1 MHNEGVGVV
10 ADVVGRKLLM
20 RSLSEDKV
28 IQELESNLL
37 CDQLREFVEAMR
49 DEALAT
55 DEEIQHCVLKEL
67 KHILEITR
75 S

>member
-1 MHNEGVGVV
+1 
-10 ADVVGRKLLM
+10 M
-20 RSLSEDKV
+20 RDISGDQKIS
-28 IQELESNLL
+28 ELECDLL

-55 DEEIQHCVLKEL
+55 DEEIQYCVLKEL
-67 KHILEITR
+67 KHILETTR

>member
-1 MHNEGVGVV
+1 
-10 ADVVGRKLLM
+10 M
-20 RSLSEDKV
+20 RDISGDQKIS
-28 IQELESNLL
+28 ELECNLL
-37 CDQLREFVEAMR
+37 CEQLQEFVEAMR

-55 DEEIQHCVLKEL
+55 DEEIQYCVLKEL